1 MGIRK
6 PSRTSRVRA
15 FAGAVVALSL
25 TSAGVAL
32 EACAKDLDINP
43 VADAAVVGA
52 ETGGDA
58 AGSDG
63 AVDAGYTC
71 APDSTRTT
79 PKRPLRILQFTK
91 ETLYFHAAAHE
102 AGDVALPQYLRGR
115 GHEVTVSADPAVFT
129 DTGLAHYDVIL
140 FFVSSG
146 NFLNDEQRLAFQRF
160 VHAGKG
166 VAGVHTASATE
177 LDSPF
182 FRDLIGA
189 TFRGHG
195 IGDAGITPAR
205 VVRNAPT
212 SPLVSF
218 LPEPWERS
226 DEWYYYAVNPAKNAA
241 LTPLL
246 SLDESSIAKYY
257 PDYPEAG
264 FYGAEGH
271 PLSWTQRFQCARVF
285 YTALGH
291 TGESYGEELFLR
303 SIALGTEWAGIPAS
317 ESP

>member
-1 MGIRK
+1 MGTRK
-6 PSRTSRVRA
+6 PSRTSRVRT
-15 FAGAVVALSL
+15 FAAAAVAISL
-25 TSAGVAL
+25 TSAVVAL

-43 VADAAVVGA
+43 VADAAVVGP

-58 AGSDG
+58 AGT
-63 AVDAGYTC
+63 VDAGYTC
-71 APDSTRTT
+71 APDSTRAT
-79 PKRPLRILQFTK
+79 PKRALRILQFTK
-91 ETLYFHAAAHE
+91 ETLFNHPAAHA
-102 AGDVALPQYLRGR
+102 AGDVAMSQYLRAR
-115 GHEVTVSADPAVFT
+115 GHEVTLSA
-129 DTGLAHYDVIL
+129 DTGLFTDATLAHFDVIL

-146 NFLNDEQRLAFQRF
+146 SFLTAEQRLVFQRF

-166 VAGVHTASATE
+166 IAGVHTASATE
-177 LDSPF
+177 PDSSF

-189 TFRGHG
+189 SFAGHG
-195 IGDAGITPAR
+195 TGDAGITPAR

-212 SPLVSF
+212 NPLVSF

-246 SLDESSIAKYY
+246 SLDESSIAKYF

-271 PLSWTQRFQCARVF
+271 PLSWTQHFQCARMF